1 MAQTALLVEEDRDDL
16 DDYIAERAVRNPELP
31 GLVEEAAQR
40 QQLLRD
46 LVGARKHARL
56 TQTAVAAHMR
66 TSASVVARLE
76 RGGPNTTLA
85 TVQRYAA
92 AVGKRLEWRL
102 AD

>member
-1 MAQTALLVEEDRDDL
+1 MAQKALAVEEERDDL
-16 DDYIAERAVRNPELP
+16 DDYIAEQTARNREFPRLI
-31 GLVEEAAQR
+31 EEATQR

-46 LVGARKHARL
+46 LARARKDAGL
-56 TQTAVAAHMR
+56 SQTAVAAHMH

-92 AVGKRLEWRL
+92 AVGKRLDWRL